1 VCVVFIFQLFLLG
14 NLAQCCA
21 VSKLRTDEWRNV
33 NQSIYVFLKT
43 IIMYTVPDLKF
54 MLLETVVLCEMSSY
68 SIVAKDIFFSTF
80 LFCKYIVTLFR

>member
-1 VCVVFIFQLFLLG
+1 MG

-54 MLLETVVLCEMSSY
+54 MLLETVVLCELSSLFHCREGY
-68 SIVAKDIFFSTF
+68 FFLNF
-80 LFCKYIVTLFR
+80 FVL

>member
-1 VCVVFIFQLFLLG
+1 MG

-21 VSKLRTDEWRNV
+21 FSKLRTEEWRNA

-54 MLLETVVLCEMSSY
+54 MLLETVVLCEMSSLFHCRERY
-68 SIVAKDIFFSTF
+68 FFSQ
-80 LFCKYIVTLFR
+80 LFCFVNTSLPCLDK